1 MDLMLPGYARWPFLD
16 DVDGL
21 HWTPGAARR
30 EGVGP
35 ARQNSLTYIQYFHR
49 EIKKRKK
56 ERNRYIYVIS
66 FFSFFLSLSFS
77 SVGSL
82 FKFYLGMGRFLWY

>member
-49 EIKKRKK
+49 EIKKKERKK
-56 ERNRYIYVIS
+56 EIDTFMLLV
-66 FFSFFLSLSFS
+66 FLSFFLSLS
-77 SVGSL
+77 L
-82 FKFYLGMGRFLWY
+82 Q